1 MENSHT
7 LPKLTRFE
15 DVGQSLCLFVIRKCN
30 LAVLLLMLATASIDA
45 QPVQRVKAHL
55 YDLDQKH
62 YSTETVPGSDDYVMA
77 GTIYNGS
84 DYNSIH
90 FLYFTG
96 NTLTLEKTYSSFVEG
111 GSANDL
117 RVVDIAVTEGA
128 DGPMFYITALLRHV
142 NTPGEMD
149 MVKLLCVDAS
159 GNILLDKTFTSNAS
173 QNNNYDHMYPLHS
186 IVSDNMVYICGYVHD
201 DSYFYPKEPT
211 YIASLSANPGIAKKA
226 FVLRYNPSNN
236 TVLSRF
242 YDSQITTNPVSTDY
256 DIAMRMVPLSNGDI
270 FVTGS
275 ANAAVNISGVDH
287 FNSGTLVLPIS
298 PATLLPT
305 VQKSFVNSTS
315 FFDPNYGEGEYGVG
329 IIEGTNNDYFV
340 ISNYFTT
347 SSTSQTKF
355 YPNPQTYCFTNLDN
369 SFVPGPGGLNRAT
382 SQLSNTWMLQN
393 LPGSEDGK
401 YLVAGM
407 TISSS
412 ACNAGASF
420 SNANPILEQIAIGF
434 VGGTVN
440 VTPDF
445 FNVYTSTQGTG
456 GSGFPNN
463 YIDLGAGLSNIAW
476 NPTFATRDYF
486 SGTND
491 IIMNAPM
498 WNSDVNK
505 LNYKFVRTDNVGV
518 LPPDCDFYV
527 SCSPTYFSEN
537 ADDATI
543 GTITNPI
550 IQINNL
556 YHIRMPD
563 IPLTVG
569 DIEYYAVEECN
580 IDYHKTVQLGV
591 SNTEDKVSSIK
602 IYPNPASGHISLS
615 LSGISESAVVEVKI
629 TNLLGIDQKTIY
641 NGLSGDLNAKTL
653 SIRDIPAGVYLV
665 DIQVENGTHHT
676 RKLVIY

>member
-1 MENSHT
+1 M
-7 LPKLTRFE
+7 K
-15 DVGQSLCLFVIRKCN
+15 
-30 LAVLLLMLATASIDA
+30 
-45 QPVQRVKAHL
+45 
-55 YDLDQKH
+55 LDQKQ

-90 FLYFTG
+90 FLYFTS

-142 NTPGEMD
+142 NAPGDMD
-149 MVKLLCVDAS
+149 MIKLLCVDAS
-159 GNILLDKTFTSNAS
+159 GNILLDKTFTSDVS

-186 IVSDNMVYICGYVHD
+186 IVYDNMVYICGYVHD
-201 DSYFYPKEPT
+201 VSYVYPKEPT

-226 FVLRYNPSNN
+226 FVLRYDPSNN
-236 TVLSRF
+236 TVLSRY

-275 ANAAVNISGVDH
+275 ANAAVNILGVGH

-298 PATLLPT
+298 PGNLMPATPAGT
-305 VQKSFVNSTS
+305 QYSFVNSTT

-355 YPNPQTYCFTNLDN
+355 YPNPQTYCFTYLDN
-369 SFVPGPGGLNRAT
+369 SFILGSAGSNRAT

-393 LPGSEDGK
+393 LPGSEDNK

-407 TISSS
+407 TMSSS

-420 SNANPILEQIAIGF
+420 SNANPILEEVSLSYGPLGINITQW
-434 VGGTVN
+434 
-440 VTPDF
+440 F
-445 FNVYTSTQGTG
+445 FNIYTSTQGTG
-456 GSGFPNN
+456 GSGFSNN

-476 NPTFATRDYF
+476 NPTFTTRDYF
-486 SGTND
+486 SGTDD

-505 LNYKFVRTDNVGV
+505 LNYKFMRTDNVGV
-518 LPPDCDFYV
+518 LPVDCDFYIT
-527 SCSPTYFSEN
+527 CSTTYSAESGV
-537 ADDATI
+537 DATI
-543 GTITNPI
+543 GTTTNPI
-550 IQINNL
+550 IQIDGL
-556 YHIRMPD
+556 YYVKMPD
-563 IPLTVG
+563 VPLIAG
-569 DIEYYAVEECN
+569 DIEFYDVEECN
-580 IDYHKTVQLGV
+580 IDYHKTLP
-591 SNTEDKVSSIK
+591 STLSEAADRIPSIEV
-602 IYPNPASGHISLS
+602 YPNPASGSISLS
-615 LSGISESAVVEVKI
+615 LSGIPESAIVEVKI
-629 TNLLGIDQKTIY
+629 TNLLGVDQRVLYK
-641 NGLSGDLNAKTL
+641 GPSGDLKARAFSL
-653 SIRDIPAGVYLV
+653 GDISAGVYLV
-665 DIQVENGTHHT
+665 HVEGESGIQLT
-676 RKLVIY
+676 RKLLIY